1 MSIQS
6 AHNINELLLKV
17 AQGDEKAFAQ
27 LLKTYSNTIAGYILS
42 ITESEELVQEIV
54 QDVFMKI
61 WTNRASLGEVES
73 FKSYLLVVAR
83 NHAFNCLK
91 RIARERKREKT
102 WLDTFQARDDHQE
115 IETDPIDY
123 GGMIDAAIELL
134 PGQQKKVYMLGY
146 MNRMKHRE
154 IAIEMNIATET
165 VKKHM
170 LLALRFIKNHIT
182 QVSSILA
189 VLLTLY

>member
-1 MSIQS
+1 MASQPPHDID
-6 AHNINELLLKV
+6 EVLLKV
-17 AQGDEKAFAQ
+17 AQGDEKAFAV
-27 LLKTYSNTIAGYILS
+27 LLKNYHNMIAGYLLS

-61 WTNRASLGEVES
+61 WTNRATLGNIES

-91 RIARERKREKT
+91 RIAREREKEKT
-102 WLDTFQARDDHQE
+102 W
-115 IETDPIDY
+115 IETTSVDHAHHEYETDKVDY
-123 GGMIDAAIELL
+123 GSMIDSAIELL

-154 IAIEMNIATET
+154 IALEMDIATET

-182 QVSSILA
+182 QVTSIL
-189 VLLTLY
+189 LYLIIR

>member
-1 MSIQS
+1 MASQPPHDID
-6 AHNINELLLKV
+6 EVLLKV
-17 AQGDEKAFAQ
+17 AQGDEKAFAV
-27 LLKTYSNTIAGYILS
+27 LLKNYHNMIAGYLLS

-61 WTNRASLGEVES
+61 WTNRATLANIES

-91 RIARERKREKT
+91 RIAREREKEKT
-102 WLDTFQARDDHQE
+102 WIETASVDHAHQE
-115 IETDPIDY
+115 YETDKVDY
-123 GGMIDAAIELL
+123 GSMIDSAIELL

-154 IAIEMNIATET
+154 IALEMDIATET

-182 QVSSILA
+182 QVTSIL
-189 VLLTLY
+189 LYLIIR